1 MPDLQLI
8 NDKKK
13 KLPFHSH
20 KSTEKLK
27 IQRKYMCSQKKI
39 QQITFSWLKFKQQ
52 ISTFQPLHS
61 KFILIIHDFTV
72 AKKKNFKTEK
82 KKEHGE
88 HYKQYITKRQEAFP
102 TSITMPLSGPPQAW
116 GGVQGFRGSLKPF
129 VPSGPLGCRTAT
141 TLGPVMSSLMLFI
154 RLKRR
159 SGRCLSLQW
168 QTNTVNKMQ
177 TDSIS

>member
-1 MPDLQLI
+1 
-8 NDKKK
+8 
-13 KLPFHSH
+13 
-20 KSTEKLK
+20 
-27 IQRKYMCSQKKI
+27 MCSQKKKFSKI
-39 QQITFSWLKFKQQ
+39 QMQAFSWLKFKQQ
-52 ISTFQPLHS
+52 INL
-61 KFILIIHDFTV
+61 FIANSFWLFMILLWPR
-72 AKKKNFKTEK
+72 KKILKLKK

>member
-1 MPDLQLI
+1 MIKKNYLSIHI
-8 NDKKK
+8 N
-13 KLPFHSH
+13 LPKNF
-20 KSTEKLK
+20 KSKENT
-27 IQRKYMCSQKKI
+27 CVAKKI